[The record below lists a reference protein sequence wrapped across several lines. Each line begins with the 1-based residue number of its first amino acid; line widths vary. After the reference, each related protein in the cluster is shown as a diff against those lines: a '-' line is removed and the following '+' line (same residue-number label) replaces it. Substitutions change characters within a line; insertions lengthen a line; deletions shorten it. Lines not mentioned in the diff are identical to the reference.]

1 VQQKILLKEKFKMA
15 DKIPMNISPV
25 GVASYPHLNKPDTRF
40 DDDGIYQVNMLYT
53 KKEVKPIQE
62 IVEPLMD
69 GGFHN
74 PIKPEVDEDD
84 KPTGRY
90 NVRFKMKAIMK
101 IKGKRITQRPILTDT
116 AGNRVISNIGGGS
129 KLRIAYQAVPFDQG
143 KGGVTLRMKAVRV
156 VELVEYTPGVQWGV
170 EDEGFEEEKSSD
182 STGDEF
188 EIVLNNNNSDEDE
201 DF

>member
-15 DKIPMNISPV
+15 DKIPVNISPI
-25 GVASYPHLNKPDTRF
+25 GVAAYPHLNKPDTRF
-40 DDDGIYQVNMLYT
+40 DDDGIYQVNLIYS
-53 KKEVKPIQE
+53 KKEVKEIQD
-62 IVEPLMD
+62 IVEPLMN

-74 PIKPEVDEDD
+74 PVKPELGEDD
-84 KPTGRY
+84 KPTGKF
-90 NVRFKMKAIMK
+90 NVRFKMKALMK
-101 IKGKRITQRPILTDT
+101 IKGKRVAQRPVLTDT

-156 VELVEYTPGVQWGV
+156 IELVEYIPGVQWGV
-170 EDEGFEEEKSSD
+170 EDEGFEEEKSD
-182 STGDEF
+182 GSTGDEF
-188 EIVLNNNNSDEDE
+188 EIILDTNNNNDE

>member
-1 VQQKILLKEKFKMA
+1 MA
-15 DKIPMNISPV
+15 EKIPVNISPI

-53 KKEVKPIQE
+53 KKEVKPIQD
-62 IVEPLMD
+62 IVGPLMN

-74 PIKPEVDEDD
+74 PIKPELDEDD
-84 KPTGRY
+84 RPTDRY
-90 NVRFKMKAIMK
+90 NIRFKMKAIMK
-101 IKGKRITQRPILTDT
+101 IKGKRVSQKPILTDT
-116 AGNRVISNIGGGS
+116 AGNRVISNISGGS

-156 VELVEYTPGVQWGV
+156 VELVEYIPGVQWGV
-170 EDEGFEEEKSSD
+170 DDEGFEEDKTSESV
-182 STGDEF
+182 GDEF
-188 EIVLNNNNSDEDE
+188 EITSDTNATDDEE